1 MTMSAELESRVAA
14 LEEQLHR
21 LEELQDGD
29 RATLRLHGLLHEQ
42 SVEVQREYEL
52 RFRDQRNQVAELG
65 GRLRKLLTLVSPRP
79 SDDHS

>member
-1 MTMSAELESRVAA
+1 MSAELESRVTA

-42 SVEVQREYEL
+42 TVEVHREHEL
-52 RFRDQRNQVAELG
+52 RFRDHRNQVAELG
-65 GRLRKLLTLVSPRP
+65 GRLRKLLMLVSPRS
-79 SDDHS
+79 SDDRS